1 MRLPSKVTSYK
12 DSTFVK
18 FPVILGY
25 LKDGDMRPDDLFKK
39 VKAKNFSVV
48 DYMEVLDC
56 LYMLG
61 KIEMKPGKEVLHY
74 VG

>member
-12 DSTFVK
+12 DSTFAK
-18 FPVILGY
+18 FPLILGY

-39 VKAKNFSVV
+39 VKSKNFGVI
-48 DYMEVLDC
+48 DYMEILDC